1 MTKKIL
7 LTNDDGLDAPGLQA
21 LVEVMREFGTIIVVA
36 PHIELSGCSH
46 RVTTDRPLRLQQ
58 VAPQRYRLDGTPADC
73 VRVALTHLDLG
84 IDYVVSGINPGGN
97 LGADVYLSGTVAAVR
112 EAAHWRIPG
121 IAISQYRRTREPVD
135 WDRARR
141 WSTEV
146 VAGLLAAPRQS
157 SSPGFWNVNLPD
169 PPSTAFSSLNSTD
182 TRPMPPITHCAV
194 DTNPLFIRYEGTDD
208 GLVYRGRYQERAR
221 TEGCDVAC
229 CFSGAIT
236 VSRIDLR

>member
-1 MTKKIL
+1 MTTLL
-7 LTNDDGLDAPGLQA
+7 LTNDDGLDAPGLHA
-21 LVEVMREFGTIIVVA
+21 LADVMQQFGTVIVVA

-73 VRVALTHLDLG
+73 VRIALAHLDLKV
-84 IDYVVSGINPGGN
+84 DYVVSGINPGGN

-121 IAISQYRRTREPVD
+121 IAISQYRRTREPID
-135 WDRARR
+135 WDQARR

-146 VAGLLAAPRQS
+146 VAGLLANPKH
-157 SSPGFWNVNLPD
+157 SPGFWNVNLPD
-169 PPSTAFSSLNSTD
+169 PPPSAIAPSSVADS
-182 TRPMPPITHCAV
+182 RPTPPIAHCAV
-194 DTNPLFIRYEGTDD
+194 DTNPLFVRFEGTDD

-221 TEGCDVAC
+221 TEGRDVAC

-236 VSRIDLR
+236 VSRIDLL

>member
-1 MTKKIL
+1 MTTLL
-7 LTNDDGLDAPGLQA
+7 LTNDDGLDAPGLHA
-21 LVEVMREFGTIIVVA
+21 LADVMQQFGTVIVVA

-73 VRVALTHLDLG
+73 VRIALAHLDLKV
-84 IDYVVSGINPGGN
+84 DYVVSGINPGGN

-121 IAISQYRRTREPVD
+121 IAISQYRRTREPID
-135 WDRARR
+135 WDQARR

-146 VAGLLAAPRQS
+146 VAGLLANAKH
-157 SSPGFWNVNLPD
+157 SPGFWNGNVPD
-169 PPSTAFSSLNSTD
+169 PPPSAIAPSSVADS
-182 TRPMPPITHCAV
+182 RPTPPIAHCAV
-194 DTNPLFIRYEGTDD
+194 DTNPLFVRFEGTDD

-221 TEGCDVAC
+221 TEGRDVAC

-236 VSRIDLR
+236 VSRIDLL